1 MARIVIIDD
10 DPSILGLMVQVCR
23 QMGHEVEARGSG
35 REGMAVVGEVRPE
48 LLLVDLKIPDMNGLE
63 VIQECRREYPGTAV
77 VMVTGFASVETAV
90 EAMKLGAFDYLTKP
104 FELDDLRR
112 TVERALTQ
120 GREAGRAVVAEP
132 VGVVAAGAGL
142 PVPIIG
148 ESRAVQ
154 EIMKVAARVADNE
167 SPLLL
172 EGEFGVGKQMVARAV
187 HQMSRRG
194 SAPFKVLQCS
204 GLPAELL
211 EQELFGSGGG
221 RSIFTRAE
229 GGMVLLE
236 EINALPLRLQAQLD
250 GWLEELQNR
259 RMAGSGE
266 LDFRLAATTTVPL
279 EQLVREGKFR
289 GDLCYRISV
298 IQISLPPLRHR
309 REDIPLLTEHFL
321 EVLARR
327 GGVAKLEVDKYAMQL
342 LSEYGWLGNIGELR
356 HAIERAC
363 AFAEDGRIR
372 PVDLP
377 SKISQ
382 KVEVSEDE
390 SGRIRQVLPIGTKL
404 TEFIKKQ
411 ERVFIRET
419 LRYNEGSREK
429 TASMLGVSIAT
440 LYRKMGLKL
449 ERDKLLG

>member
-1 MARIVIIDD
+1 
-10 DPSILGLMVQVCR
+10 
-23 QMGHEVEARGSG
+23 
-35 REGMAVVGEVRPE
+35 
-48 LLLVDLKIPDMNGLE
+48 
-63 VIQECRREYPGTAV
+63 
-77 VMVTGFASVETAV
+77 
-90 EAMKLGAFDYLTKP
+90 
-104 FELDDLRR
+104 
-112 TVERALTQ
+112 
-120 GREAGRAVVAEP
+120 
-132 VGVVAAGAGL
+132 
-142 PVPIIG
+142 
-148 ESRAVQ
+148 
-154 EIMKVAARVADNE
+154 
-167 SPLLL
+167 
-172 EGEFGVGKQMVARAV
+172 
-187 HQMSRRG
+187 
-194 SAPFKVLQCS
+194 
-204 GLPAELL
+204 
-211 EQELFGSGGG
+211 
-221 RSIFTRAE
+221 
-229 GGMVLLE
+229 
-236 EINALPLRLQAQLD
+236 
-250 GWLEELQNR
+250 
-259 RMAGSGE
+259 
-266 LDFRLAATTTVPL
+266 L

-342 LSEYGWLGNIGELR
+342 LSEYGWPGNIGELR

-449 ERDKLLG
+449 ERDKMLG